1 MGLFNKKRQ
10 EDEWEVLPDD
20 YDYDDTFDDYISAP
34 VKKSSKPKPSKK
46 SNKQESK
53 KSKKK
58 KHEKTKEKIKNQR
71 PEVYKASASGAC
83 DLGINEMPDY
93 GISYLEKESG
103 YVYVNKERPKSKLP
117 KIWIITISI
126 ILSIASLGVIG
137 YINTDFDDNGTAYVI
152 PLNIHYKRKYA
163 QMSDNVLDY
172 INDINDD
179 LQSNITNL
187 PSNYLLISDE
197 MTKEVDTLKA
207 KTNELSRYTNI
218 PKDFQSYH
226 SSLLNFSL
234 LTQEFLTNLINNYS
248 NNNYE
253 EFAYN
258 GMNDFRNYLSE
269 MNSLR
274 VQMDSVLFSNQSNYT
289 SEYKSKTKINK
300 STNKSSN
307 SKKSYFNTSKKDKSD
322 DK

>member
-46 SNKQESK
+46 SNKQEPK

-58 KHEKTKEKIKNQR
+58 KHEKNKEKIKNQR
-71 PEVYKASASGAC
+71 PEVYDDENNGTY
-83 DLGINEMPDY
+83 DY
-93 GISYLEKESG
+93 DDIDYLEKESG

-117 KIWIITISI
+117 KIWIITISV

-197 MTKEVDTLKA
+197 MTKEVDTLKS

-248 NNNYE
+248 NDNYE

-289 SEYKSKTKINK
+289 SEYKSKTEINK